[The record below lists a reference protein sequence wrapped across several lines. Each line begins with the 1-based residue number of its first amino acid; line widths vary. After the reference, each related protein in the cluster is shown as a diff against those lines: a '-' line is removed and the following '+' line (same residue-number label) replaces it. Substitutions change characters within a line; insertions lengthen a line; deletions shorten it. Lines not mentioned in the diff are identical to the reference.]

1 MKNNKKFSDKVLT
14 DFRKESPSKINIKK
28 NSDFKD
34 YLNLHLNLFENL
46 KFPVELF
53 KNKKIVDL
61 GCGTGEVDVVLNK
74 FGGKLECVDFNKK
87 SIDYANFIKKKKNLK
102 NINFKNLRIED
113 YKVKKNFFDISISFG
128 VINHVYD
135 QEGLFKK
142 LVNSTKKGGYIILG
156 FVEDA
161 GLIQRLLHRAIIR
174 RLSKKNEKKVYIY
187 AKQLFSEHLNRSVKF
202 GMRTYRGII
211 NDYLINQV
219 YYGLSSIKLNG
230 WKKKYNLKF
239 YSSLP
244 QIALPIRIDSAT
256 QNFDLEDKN
265 LRKSIESLYRLRS
278 IFAQNKDESVY
289 SKLLNLKNSNISKN
303 IETFI
308 KDLTKILQNK
318 NNYASKKDMQKLK
331 YLKKKLT
338 FEIINLIKNV
348 EKNTLDNLS
357 NMSNE
362 ITSILE
368 GINNKNFSFKL
379 IKKKIKYLFKGYNGL
394 GTSYYIFKKD

>member
-1 MKNNKKFSDKVLT
+1 MV
-14 DFRKESPSKINIKK
+14 
-28 NSDFKD
+28 
-34 YLNLHLNLFENL
+34 
-46 KFPVELF
+46 
-53 KNKKIVDL
+53 
-61 GCGTGEVDVVLNK
+61 G
-74 FGGKLECVDFNKK
+74 
-87 SIDYANFIKKKKNLK
+87 
-102 NINFKNLRIED
+102 
-113 YKVKKNFFDISISFG
+113 
-128 VINHVYD
+128 
-135 QEGLFKK
+135 
-142 LVNSTKKGGYIILG
+142 
-156 FVEDA
+156 
-161 GLIQRLLHRAIIR
+161 
-174 RLSKKNEKKVYIY
+174 
-187 AKQLFSEHLNRSVKF
+187 
-202 GMRTYRGII
+202 
-211 NDYLINQV
+211 
-219 YYGLSSIKLNG
+219 
-230 WKKKYNLKF
+230 KKKYNLKF

-308 KDLTKILQNK
+308 KDLTKILQSK

>member
-230 WKKKYNLKF
+230 WKKK
-239 YSSLP
+239 
-244 QIALPIRIDSAT
+244 I
-256 QNFDLEDKN
+256 
-265 LRKSIESLYRLRS
+265 
-278 IFAQNKDESVY
+278 
-289 SKLLNLKNSNISKN
+289 
-303 IETFI
+303 
-308 KDLTKILQNK
+308 
-318 NNYASKKDMQKLK
+318 
-331 YLKKKLT
+331 
-338 FEIINLIKNV
+338 
-348 EKNTLDNLS
+348 
-357 NMSNE
+357 
-362 ITSILE
+362 
-368 GINNKNFSFKL
+368 
-379 IKKKIKYLFKGYNGL
+379 
-394 GTSYYIFKKD
+394 

>member
-1 MKNNKKFSDKVLT
+1 MKNKKKFSDKVLK

-28 NSDFKD
+28 DSDFKD

-219 YYGLSSIKLNG
+219 YYGLSSIKLNS

-256 QNFDLEDKN
+256 QNFDLENKN

-289 SKLLNLKNSNISKN
+289 SKLFNSKNSNISKN

-331 YLKKKLT
+331 YLKRKLT

-362 ITSILE
+362 ITNILE

>member
-46 KFPVELF
+46 KFPLELF

-61 GCGTGEVDVVLNK
+61 GCGTGELDVILNK
-74 FGGKLECVDFNKK
+74 FGGKLECIDFNKK

-102 NINFKNLRIED
+102 NIIFKNLRIED

-142 LVNSTKKGGYIILG
+142 LVNATKKGGYIILG

-219 YYGLSSIKLNG
+219 YYGLSSIKLNS
-230 WKKKYNLKF
+230 WKQKYNLKF

-256 QNFDLEDKN
+256 KNFDLENKN
-265 LRKSIESLYRLRS
+265 LRKNIESIYRLRS
-278 IFAQNKDESVY
+278 IFAQNKDELVY
-289 SKLLNLKNSNISKN
+289 SKLLNSKNLNISKN

-308 KDLTKILQNK
+308 KDLTKILQKK
-318 NNYASKKDMQKLK
+318 NNYASKKDLQKLK
-331 YLKKKLT
+331 YLKRKLT

-348 EKNTLDNLS
+348 KKNTLDNFS

-362 ITSILE
+362 IMSILE
-368 GINNKNFSFKL
+368 GINNKNFSFRL
-379 IKKKIKYLFKGYNGL
+379 IKKQIKYLFKGYNGL
-394 GTSYYIFKKD
+394 GTSYYIFKKN